1 MKSFQAYDVRATPCP
16 SRSLRRTAAGL
27 RAVWR
32 RAEAGSAAA
41 PAAGPRRR
49 SRCRCAA
56 VFRGASCGTKY
67 ALGPPRT
74 PACRRAR
81 PCCGQCGLMG
91 FSVSSETCCCHPPC
105 WFHRDRAHAGTV
117 ASEGPGPSGKI
128 STRLAGGPGGLRGGA
143 GGQRAEVVWRRA
155 ARPGKRPAVED
166 TGLAVQSQTAG
177 LGRPPH
183 WA

>member
-1 MKSFQAYDVRATPCP
+1 MQACSSLLQTVRSDGLFCVVGDMLLPPAVLISQRP
-16 SRSLRRTAAGL
+16 STCWDGGL
-27 RAVWR
+27 R
-32 RAEAGSAAA
+32 
-41 PAAGPRRR
+41 
-49 SRCRCAA
+49 
-56 VFRGASCGTKY
+56 
-67 ALGPPRT
+67 
-74 PACRRAR
+74 
-81 PCCGQCGLMG
+81 
-91 FSVSSETCCCHPPC
+91 
-105 WFHRDRAHAGTV
+105 
-117 ASEGPGPSGKI
+117 GPGPSGKI